1 MAVCYTAGELFPFL
15 YQTEKAFL
23 LREGYA
29 LEKKTMAT
37 ELAYVFGIVFV
48 ALGVALMEKADF
60 GVSMVVAPAYLV
72 YRALSPALPFFSF
85 GMAEYCLQ
93 ALLLIVMALVLRRFR
108 GAWLFSFVTAVVYG
122 FVLDGFMWLAGL
134 FAADTLWMRGLCY
147 VLGMIFCSAGVSAM
161 FHTYIAPEVY
171 ELFVKEV
178 SAQFRVPISRFKTA
192 YDCVSCAVGVGLSF
206 AFFGLG
212 QFVGVKWGT
221 ILCALINGWIIG
233 RFSAFYEKHW
243 RFEDKMSWRPFFT
256 GEKSLSPEA
265 R

>member
-1 MAVCYTAGELFPFL
+1 MKKRVFYTEVA
-15 YQTEKAFL
+15 YL
-23 LREGYA
+23 L
-29 LEKKTMAT
+29 
-37 ELAYVFGIVFV
+37 GIVFV
-48 ALGVALMEKADF
+48 AWGVALMEKADF
-60 GVSMVVAPAYLV
+60 GVSMVVAPAYLF
-72 YRALSPALPFFSF
+72 YRWLSPSFPFFSF

-93 ALLLIVMALVLRRFR
+93 AVLLVAMGLILRRFR
-108 GAWLFSFVTAVVYG
+108 LAWLFSFVTAVVYG
-122 FVLDGFMWLAGL
+122 FVLDGFMALAAL

-178 SAQFRVPISRFKTA
+178 SARFRVPISRFKTG

-206 AFFGLG
+206 AFFGLW
-212 QFVGVKWGT
+212 QFEGVKWGT

-233 RFSAFYEKHW
+233 RFSAFYEKNW
-243 RFEDKMSWRPFFT
+243 RFEDKMPWRPFFT
-256 GEKSLSPEA
+256 GEKSLSREV